1 MVGGIWGQTRSYG
14 DTYHWAFHD
23 GTVESVS
30 AVPVFFLR
38 RREPGAGDEVA
49 ADISQPGGAEVS
61 DEGAQARR
69 LWASGNFGSG
79 YAGLGNVRARSLQ
92 PESGCYSAV
101 MALPIDDADFIDREV
116 HGAREPAGNPQPAA
130 APRPPTREE
139 LAAKVSEA
147 QHRIAEL
154 KRAQEELE
162 RERSALEEARRR
174 RAEFESGRAEV
185 IEQLTRGIGL
195 LEKAEF
201 EARKSAEGMA
211 RTLAAFREALTQVE
225 AIKEET
231 WTLENWNTELTRAL
245 TTVENARMEMNSARL
260 KWPLLDGVDAAA
272 MEQKAENNVAGAPT
286 DLLKG
291 RTFGELCK
299 LGFALTW
306 PLALVMLLAF
316 GALIFGQLAR

>member
-1 MVGGIWGQTRSYG
+1 M
-14 DTYHWAFHD
+14 
-23 GTVESVS
+23 
-30 AVPVFFLR
+30 
-38 RREPGAGDEVA
+38 
-49 ADISQPGGAEVS
+49 
-61 DEGAQARR
+61 
-69 LWASGNFGSG
+69 
-79 YAGLGNVRARSLQ
+79 RAKSLQ
-92 PESGCYSAV
+92 PETGCYSAV
-101 MALPIDDADFIDREV
+101 MALPIDEADFIDREV
-116 HGAREPAGNPQPAA
+116 HGAREPAGNPQLAA

-185 IEQLTRGIGL
+185 IDQLTRGIGL

-211 RTLAAFREALTQVE
+211 RTLAAFKEALTQVE

-272 MEQKAENNVAGAPT
+272 REQKTESDAAKAPA
-286 DLLKG
+286 DLL
-291 RTFGELCK
+291 RAHTFGELCK

-306 PLALVMLLAF
+306 PLALVMMLAF
-316 GALIFGQLAR
+316 AALIVVQLNR